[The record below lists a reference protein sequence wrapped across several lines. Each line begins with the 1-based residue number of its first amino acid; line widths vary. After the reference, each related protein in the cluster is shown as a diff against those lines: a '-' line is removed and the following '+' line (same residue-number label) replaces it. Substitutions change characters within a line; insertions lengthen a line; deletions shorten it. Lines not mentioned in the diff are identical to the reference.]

1 MQVLGRVPRPAGLL
15 GTTSL
20 GVGKLQ
26 FLQRLLPSEPGT
38 SAGRSDPH
46 PRYCRTAGS
55 QCSREEGF
63 DQRLT
68 YSSGLRQHLYAALL
82 AVALPQINPLS
93 LKGAKGRVSSH
104 VSNPSV
110 VLGPSFNTQEFP
122 GWELVSH
129 PSRWE
134 TTRARACC
142 ERPPLPEPGTGL
154 REAPGAAGTCRPLKA
169 SPVASGFVSS
179 HRVMG
184 KGDISLREKAA
195 ADAEMF
201 PL

>member
-1 MQVLGRVPRPAGLL
+1 MRVLGRVPRPAVLL

-26 FLQRLLPSEPGT
+26 FLQRLLPPEPGT
-38 SAGRSDPH
+38 SDGCSDPH
-46 PRYCRTAGS
+46 PRYCLTAGS

-63 DQRLT
+63 D
-68 YSSGLRQHLYAALL
+68 SSGLWQHLHAALL

-93 LKGAKGRVSSH
+93 LKDAKGRVSSH

-110 VLGPSFNTQEFP
+110 VLGPSFDTQEFP

-154 REAPGAAGTCRPLKA
+154 QGAPGAAGTCRPLKA

-179 HRVMG
+179 HRVTG
-184 KGDISLREKAA
+184 KGDISLHGKAAA